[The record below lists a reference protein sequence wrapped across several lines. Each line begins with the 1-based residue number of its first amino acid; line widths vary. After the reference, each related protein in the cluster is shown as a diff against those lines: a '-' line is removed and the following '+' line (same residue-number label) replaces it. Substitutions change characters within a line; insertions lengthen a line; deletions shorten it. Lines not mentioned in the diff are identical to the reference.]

1 MYKNFKGTKNPKQK
15 QNPEEDS
22 CRSSC
27 CHPELSKA
35 SLSCNCFSLQ
45 FFRFLEG
52 SRAASIV
59 LRSGLWGGL
68 STPCFYYTSS
78 DKTKLLPVRCFARGG
93 SKSTKNVQIQILP
106 SVRRVAAYQINGS
119 AVVVIATP
127 VCEGWCELEVRVKF
141 LHCVRTFTEL
151 LQHPACFCAFL

>member
-1 MYKNFKGTKNPKQK
+1 MKHSKQAEVKVRNLSVLSSSRVKMFHIMISTSHVFISSFDKFHTVVKEALWTLGSWFRLKKCTKILKEQK

-59 LRSGLWGGL
+59 LRSGLWGGQ
-68 STPCFYYTSS
+68 STPCF
-78 DKTKLLPVRCFARGG
+78 LLHQQCVWIVTFL
-93 SKSTKNVQIQILP
+93 KNEAAP
-106 SVRRVAAYQINGS
+106 SQMFCTWWFKIN
-119 AVVVIATP
+119 
-127 VCEGWCELEVRVKF
+127 
-141 LHCVRTFTEL
+141 
-151 LQHPACFCAFL
+151 